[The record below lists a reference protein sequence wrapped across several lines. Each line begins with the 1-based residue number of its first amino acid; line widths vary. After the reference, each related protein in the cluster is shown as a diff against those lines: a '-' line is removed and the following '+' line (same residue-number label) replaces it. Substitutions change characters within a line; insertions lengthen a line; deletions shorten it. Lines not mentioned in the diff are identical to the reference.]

1 MTRRTIAGLLL
12 AAVLILG
19 LAAARSLQKQID
31 AERAEMLFE
40 QDDLLLQSGS
50 LVKKLSLEYAPLMGA
65 IYWTRAV
72 QYYGEKHQLHAPGLD
87 LLWPLL
93 DITTTLDPNLL
104 VAYRFGSIFLSDAA
118 PRGAGRPDLAV
129 KLLERGIQANPEEW
143 RLYQDIGNVYYF
155 DAKDY
160 LKAAAAFEEGSKN
173 PKAPIWMKVLAAK
186 IAGEGRSLDTSYF
199 LWRQVY
205 ETTTDKDIRK
215 NAESHLLSLKVDL
228 DLQELDRLLDEYEK
242 QAGKRAKRMSELV
255 EAGLLK
261 RVPIDSK
268 GFPYVVGA
276 SGKAELNLNS
286 PMLEEKLL
294 NPN

>member
-1 MTRRTIAGLLL
+1 MTRRTITGLLL

-19 LAAARSLQKQID
+19 LATAWTLQKQID
-31 AERAEMLFE
+31 AEQAGMFLE
-40 QDDLLLQSGS
+40 QDNLLLQSGN

-72 QYYGEKHQLHAPGLD
+72 QYYGEKHRLRAPGLD

-118 PRGAGRPDLAV
+118 PRGAGRPDLAA

-143 RLYQDIGNVYYF
+143 RLYQDMGNVYYF

-160 LKAAAAFEEGSKN
+160 PKAAAAFEEGSRN

-205 ETTTDKDIRK
+205 ETTTDEDIRK
-215 NAESHLLSLKVDL
+215 NAESHLRSLKVDL
-228 DLQELDRLLDEYEK
+228 DLLELDRLLDEYEK
-242 QAGKRAKRMSELV
+242 QTGKRAKRISELV

-286 PMLEEKLL
+286 PVLEEKLV

>member
-1 MTRRTIAGLLL
+1 MTRRTITGLLL

-19 LAAARSLQKQID
+19 LAAAWTLQKQID
-31 AERAEMLFE
+31 AEQAGMFLE
-40 QDDLLLQSGS
+40 QDNLLLQSGS

-72 QYYGEKHQLHAPGLD
+72 QYYGEKHRLHAPGLD

-118 PRGAGRPDLAV
+118 PRGAGRPDLAA

-143 RLYQDIGNVYYF
+143 RLYQDLGNVYYF

-160 LKAAAAFEEGSKN
+160 PKAAAAFEEGSRN

-205 ETTTDKDIRK
+205 ETTTDEDIRK
-215 NAESHLLSLKVDL
+215 NAESHLRSLKVDL
-228 DLQELDRLLDEYEK
+228 DLLELDRLLDEYEK
-242 QAGKRAKRMSELV
+242 QTGKRAKRISELV

-286 PMLEEKLL
+286 PVLEEKLV

>member
-1 MTRRTIAGLLL
+1 MTRRTITGLPL

-19 LAAARSLQKQID
+19 LAAAWTLQKQID
-31 AERAEMLFE
+31 AEQAEMLLE
-40 QDDLLLQSGS
+40 QDNLLLQSGS

-72 QYYGEKHQLHAPGLD
+72 QYYGEKHRLHAPGLD

-118 PRGAGRPDLAV
+118 PRGAGRPDLAA

-143 RLYQDIGNVYYF
+143 RLYQDLGNVYYF

-160 LKAAAAFEEGSKN
+160 PKAAAAFEEGSRN

-205 ETTTDKDIRK
+205 ETTTDEDIRK
-215 NAESHLLSLKVDL
+215 NAESHLRSLKVDL
-228 DLQELDRLLDEYEK
+228 DLLELDRLLDEYEK
-242 QAGKRAKRMSELV
+242 QTGKRAKRISELV

-286 PMLEEKLL
+286 PVLEEKLV

>member
-1 MTRRTIAGLLL
+1 MTGRTITGLLL

-19 LAAARSLQKQID
+19 LAAAWTLQKQID
-31 AERAEMLFE
+31 AEQAEMLLE
-40 QDDLLLQSGS
+40 QDNLLLQSGS

-118 PRGAGRPDLAV
+118 PRGAGRPDLAA

-143 RLYQDIGNVYYF
+143 RLYQDLGNVYYF

-160 LKAAAAFEEGSKN
+160 PKAAAAFEEGSKN

-205 ETTTDKDIRK
+205 ETTTDEDIRK
-215 NAESHLLSLKVDL
+215 NAESHLRSLKVDL
-228 DLQELDRLLDEYEK
+228 DLLELDRLLDEYEK
-242 QAGKRAKRMSELV
+242 QTGKRAKRISELV
-255 EAGLLK
+255 EAGLVK

-286 PMLEEKLL
+286 PVLEEKLV

>member
-1 MTRRTIAGLLL
+1 MTRRTTTGLPL

-19 LAAARSLQKQID
+19 LAAAWTLQKQID
-31 AERAEMLFE
+31 AEQAEMLLE

-118 PRGAGRPDLAV
+118 PRGAGRPDLAA

-143 RLYQDIGNVYYF
+143 RLYQDLGNVYYF

-160 LKAAAAFEEGSKN
+160 PKAAAAFEEGSRN

-205 ETTTDKDIRK
+205 ETTTDEDIRK
-215 NAESHLLSLKVDL
+215 NAESHLRSLKVDL
-228 DLQELDRLLDEYEK
+228 DLLELDRLLDEYEK
-242 QAGKRAKRMSELV
+242 QTGKRAKRISELV

-286 PMLEEKLL
+286 PVLEEKLV

>member
-1 MTRRTIAGLLL
+1 MTRRTITGLPL

-19 LAAARSLQKQID
+19 LAAAWTLQKQID
-31 AERAEMLFE
+31 AEQAEMLLE
-40 QDDLLLQSGS
+40 QDNLLLQSGS

-72 QYYGEKHQLHAPGLD
+72 QYYGEKHRLHAPGLD

-118 PRGAGRPDLAV
+118 PRGAGRPDLAA

-143 RLYQDIGNVYYF
+143 RLYQDLGNVYYF

-160 LKAAAAFEEGSKN
+160 PNAAAAFEEGSKN
-173 PKAPIWMKVLAAK
+173 PKAAIWMKVLAAK

-205 ETTTDKDIRK
+205 ETTTDEDIRK
-215 NAESHLLSLKVDL
+215 NAESHLRSLKVDL
-228 DLQELDRLLDEYEK
+228 DLLELDRLLDEYEK
-242 QAGKRAKRMSELV
+242 QTGKRAKRISELV

-286 PMLEEKLL
+286 PVLEEKLV

>member
-1 MTRRTIAGLLL
+1 MTRRTITGLLL

-19 LAAARSLQKQID
+19 LAAAWTLQKQID
-31 AERAEMLFE
+31 AEQAEMLLE
-40 QDDLLLQSGS
+40 QDNLLLQSGS

-72 QYYGEKHQLHAPGLD
+72 QYYGEKHRLHAPGLD

-118 PRGAGRPDLAV
+118 PRGAGRPDLAA

-143 RLYQDIGNVYYF
+143 RLYQDLGNVYYF

-160 LKAAAAFEEGSKN
+160 PNAAAAFEEGSKN
-173 PKAPIWMKVLAAK
+173 PKAAIWMKVLAAK

-205 ETTTDKDIRK
+205 ETTTDEDIRK
-215 NAESHLLSLKVDL
+215 NAESHLRSLKVDL
-228 DLQELDRLLDEYEK
+228 DLLELDRLLDEYEK
-242 QAGKRAKRMSELV
+242 QTGKRAKRISELV

-286 PMLEEKLL
+286 PVLEEKLV

>member
-1 MTRRTIAGLLL
+1 MTRRTTTGLPL

-19 LAAARSLQKQID
+19 LAAAWTLQKQID
-31 AERAEMLFE
+31 AEQAEMLLE
-40 QDDLLLQSGS
+40 QDNLLLQSGS

-118 PRGAGRPDLAV
+118 PRGAGRPDLAA

-143 RLYQDIGNVYYF
+143 RLYQDLGNVYYF

-160 LKAAAAFEEGSKN
+160 PKAAAAFEEGSRN

-205 ETTTDKDIRK
+205 ETTTDEDIRK
-215 NAESHLLSLKVDL
+215 NAESHLRSLKVDL
-228 DLQELDRLLDEYEK
+228 DLLELDRLLDEYEK
-242 QAGKRAKRMSELV
+242 QTGKRAKRISELV

-286 PMLEEKLL
+286 PVLEEKLV

>member
-1 MTRRTIAGLLL
+1 MTRRTITGLLL

-19 LAAARSLQKQID
+19 LAAAWTLQKQID
-31 AERAEMLFE
+31 AEQAEMLLE
-40 QDDLLLQSGS
+40 QDNLLLQSGS

-72 QYYGEKHQLHAPGLD
+72 QYYGEKHRLHAPGLD

-118 PRGAGRPDLAV
+118 PRGAGRPDLAA

-143 RLYQDIGNVYYF
+143 RLYQDLGNVYYF

-160 LKAAAAFEEGSKN
+160 PKAAAAFEEGSRN

-205 ETTTDKDIRK
+205 ETTTDEDIRK
-215 NAESHLLSLKVDL
+215 NAESHLRSLKVDL
-228 DLQELDRLLDEYEK
+228 DLLELDRLLDEYEK
-242 QAGKRAKRMSELV
+242 QTGKRAKRISELV

-286 PMLEEKLL
+286 PVLEEKLV

>member
-1 MTRRTIAGLLL
+1 MTRRTITGLPL

-19 LAAARSLQKQID
+19 LAAAWTLQKQID
-31 AERAEMLFE
+31 AEQAEMLLE
-40 QDDLLLQSGS
+40 QDNLLLQSGS

-72 QYYGEKHQLHAPGLD
+72 QYYGEKHRLHAPGLD

-93 DITTTLDPNLL
+93 DISTTLDPNLL

-118 PRGAGRPDLAV
+118 PRGAGRPDLAA

-143 RLYQDIGNVYYF
+143 RLYQDLGNVYYF

-160 LKAAAAFEEGSKN
+160 PKAAAAFEEGSRN

-205 ETTTDKDIRK
+205 ETTTDEDIRK
-215 NAESHLLSLKVDL
+215 NAESHLRSLKVDL
-228 DLQELDRLLDEYEK
+228 DLLELDRLLDEYEK
-242 QAGKRAKRMSELV
+242 QTGKRAKRISELV

-286 PMLEEKLL
+286 PVLEEKLV

>member
-1 MTRRTIAGLLL
+1 MTRRTITGLLL

-19 LAAARSLQKQID
+19 LAAAWTLQKQID
-31 AERAEMLFE
+31 AEQAEMLLE
-40 QDDLLLQSGS
+40 QDNLLLQSGS

-72 QYYGEKHQLHAPGLD
+72 QYYGEKHRLHAPGLD

-93 DITTTLDPNLL
+93 DISTTLDPNLL

-118 PRGAGRPDLAV
+118 PRGAGRPDLAA
-129 KLLERGIQANPEEW
+129 KLLKRGIQANPEEW
-143 RLYQDIGNVYYF
+143 RLYQDLGNVYYF

-160 LKAAAAFEEGSKN
+160 PNAAAAFEEGSKN
-173 PKAPIWMKVLAAK
+173 PKAAIWMKVLAAK

-205 ETTTDKDIRK
+205 ETTTDEDIRK
-215 NAESHLLSLKVDL
+215 NAESHLRSLKVDL
-228 DLQELDRLLDEYEK
+228 DLLELDRLLDEYEK
-242 QAGKRAKRMSELV
+242 QTGKRAKRISELV

-286 PMLEEKLL
+286 PVLEEKLV

>member
-1 MTRRTIAGLLL
+1 MTRRTITGLLL

-19 LAAARSLQKQID
+19 LAAAWTLQKQID
-31 AERAEMLFE
+31 AEQAEMLLE
-40 QDDLLLQSGS
+40 QDNLLLQSGS

-72 QYYGEKHQLHAPGLD
+72 QYYGEKHRLHASGLD

-118 PRGAGRPDLAV
+118 PRGAGRPDLAA

-143 RLYQDIGNVYYF
+143 RLYQDLGNVYYF

-160 LKAAAAFEEGSKN
+160 PKAAAAFEEGSRN

-205 ETTTDKDIRK
+205 ETTTDEDIRK
-215 NAESHLLSLKVDL
+215 NAESHLRSLKVDL
-228 DLQELDRLLDEYEK
+228 DLLELDRLLDEYEK
-242 QAGKRAKRMSELV
+242 QTGKRAKRISELV

-286 PMLEEKLL
+286 PVLEEKLV

>member
-1 MTRRTIAGLLL
+1 MTWRTITGLLL

-19 LAAARSLQKQID
+19 LAAAWTLQKQID
-31 AERAEMLFE
+31 AEQAEMLLE
-40 QDDLLLQSGS
+40 QDNLLLQSGS

-72 QYYGEKHQLHAPGLD
+72 QYYGEKHRLHAPGLD

-93 DITTTLDPNLL
+93 DISTTLDPNLL

-118 PRGAGRPDLAV
+118 PRGAGRPDLAA

-143 RLYQDIGNVYYF
+143 RLYQDLGNVYYF

-160 LKAAAAFEEGSKN
+160 PNAAAAFEEGSKN
-173 PKAPIWMKVLAAK
+173 PKAAIWMKVLAAK

-205 ETTTDKDIRK
+205 ETTTDEDIRK
-215 NAESHLLSLKVDL
+215 NAESHLRSLKVDL
-228 DLQELDRLLDEYEK
+228 DLLELDRLLDEYEK
-242 QAGKRAKRMSELV
+242 QTGKRAKRISELV

-286 PMLEEKLL
+286 PVLEEKLV

>member
-1 MTRRTIAGLLL
+1 MTRRTITGLLL

-19 LAAARSLQKQID
+19 LAAAWTLQKQID
-31 AERAEMLFE
+31 AEQAEMLLE
-40 QDDLLLQSGS
+40 QDYLLLQSGS

-118 PRGAGRPDLAV
+118 PRGAGRPDLAA

-143 RLYQDIGNVYYF
+143 RLYQDMGNVYYF

-160 LKAAAAFEEGSKN
+160 PKAAAAFEEGSRN

-205 ETTTDKDIRK
+205 ETTTDEDIRK
-215 NAESHLLSLKVDL
+215 NAESHLRSLKVDL
-228 DLQELDRLLDEYEK
+228 DLLELDRLLDEYEK
-242 QAGKRAKRMSELV
+242 QTGKRAKRISELV
-255 EAGLLK
+255 DAGLIK

-286 PMLEEKLL
+286 PVLEEKLV